1 MTVRMNKMAN
11 TRKKLTMRDCISAT
25 FAVSASTFTLPAL
38 AASMVAISS
47 SAYAD
52 SRINN
57 VSVIQTAPA
66 VTQLRLGF
74 SSTPVLPTAYQLAD
88 PSRLVLDFDKVQN
101 GLSTR
106 ATDYNVGMIRDI
118 SALNSDSTTRLI
130 VGLKQEGSYTTT
142 ISGNDLLLTL
152 SEPNRPTVNKR
163 IVRSATLPPATTVAT
178 SVVTPAA
185 TSIVTPIVT
194 NKSSVTVPNVVVTP
208 DVYVTDNTNLTTTP
222 IVTPIIE
229 TDSVAVT
236 PIVAGTTTVK
246 KPAPADTMV
255 VRVNPLLDPRLA
267 SSQVS
272 RQYSY
277 DGLAAVN
284 FATASDG
291 GGNVNITLANEAI
304 PVDVQRQGNKLI
316 VRLTGSTVPRN
327 LLRRLNVN
335 SGLVNSIDT
344 SNQGQN
350 GVVTINMNADY
361 EYQAFQSGNQLTIG
375 ITKPELLREPTLEEK
390 VYTGEALSMEF
401 QDVEIRTV
409 LDILAQ
415 FTDMNIVAS
424 DSVAGNITLRLINV
438 PWDQALDII
447 LKSKN
452 LGKRENGN
460 VILVAPSAELATQE
474 AQELEAQLAV
484 EAYEPLRTEYIR
496 LSYAK
501 AADVL
506 TLISQ
511 GSGGSG
517 GNSNG
522 TANNRIDDN
531 STLLSNRGTVTVDE
545 RTNTLIIKDV
555 PRSIENIHNLISKI
569 DIPVRQVMI
578 EARIVSA
585 SDTFSKE
592 IGVRWGILSNGAAN
606 NRSLLVGGSNQTI
619 NDLKNFTIESTTI
632 NGQTV
637 TYPKYDISR
646 PDNLNVDLGVANP
659 AGRIAFGL
667 LSMSDVMLDLE
678 LSALQAD
685 NRGEVISTPKIL
697 TTDKQTAKVSSGTQ
711 IPYQE
716 AAASGATSTSFKEAA
731 LSLEAT
737 PNITPDGKIGLQLNI
752 TNGTPT
758 IINGQVA
765 ISEDAIS
772 TNVIVEDGQTIVLG
786 GIFRNRTS
794 NGVEKV
800 PFLGDLPYVGQAF
813 RRTMRNNDKQEL
825 LIFVTPK
832 LINDGISRLN

>member
-1 MTVRMNKMAN
+1 MTVRNNKVMTMNNRVSSTFA
-11 TRKKLTMRDCISAT
+11 ISA
-25 FAVSASTFTLPAL
+25 L
-38 AASMVAISS
+38 AMSMVAVSS
-47 SAYAD
+47 SAHAEQ
-52 SRINN
+52 RINN
-57 VSVIQTAPA
+57 VSVVQTAPA
-66 VTQLRLGF
+66 VTQMRLGF
-74 SSTPVLPTAYQLAD
+74 AGKPVLPAAYQLD
-88 PSRLVLDFDKVQN
+88 NPSRLVLDFEKVQN
-101 GLSTR
+101 GLASR
-106 ATDYNVGMIRDI
+106 FNEYNIGMIKDVTT
-118 SALNSDSTTRLI
+118 LNSDNTTRLI
-130 VGLKQEGSYTTT
+130 VGLKQAGNYTTA
-142 ISGNDLLLTL
+142 IEGNDLLLTI
-152 SEPNRPTVNKR
+152 SDPNRPVVNQ
-163 IVRSATLPPATTVAT
+163 
-178 SVVTPAA
+178 VVTNDPVQDVLNGNAGITTTA
-185 TSIVTPIVT
+185 VVTPIVET
-194 NKSSVTVPNVVVTP
+194 SSVAAAPIRTTATSSTVNKTQV
-208 DVYVTDNTNLTTTP
+208 
-222 IVTPIIE
+222 
-229 TDSVAVT
+229 
-236 PIVAGTTTVK
+236 
-246 KPAPADTMV
+246 PADTMV
-255 VRVNPLLDPRLA
+255 VRVNPLLSPQLA
-267 SSQVS
+267 ASQVS
-272 RQYSY
+272 KQYSY
-277 DGLAAVN
+277 DGLTAVN
-284 FATASDG
+284 FTAGNDG
-291 GGNVNITLANEAI
+291 GGNVSMALANEAI
-304 PVDVQRQGNKLI
+304 PVDVQRQGNKLV

-335 SGLVNSIDT
+335 SGLVDSIDT
-344 SNQGQN
+344 KNQGQN
-350 GVVTINMNADY
+350 GVITINVKEDY
-361 EYQAFQSGNQLTIG
+361 EYQAYQSGNQLNIN
-375 ITKPELLREPTLEEK
+375 IRKPELLREPTLEEK
-390 VYTGEALSMEF
+390 VYSGEALSMEF
-401 QDVEIRTV
+401 QDVEIRSV

-460 VILVAPSAELATQE
+460 VILVAPSTELAEQE
-474 AQELEAQLAV
+474 ARELEAQQAV
-484 EAYEPLRTEYIR
+484 ESYAPLRTEYIR

-511 GSGGSG
+511 GSGSSGGSG
-517 GNSNG
+517 TGNTNS
-522 TANNRIDDN
+522 TDNN
-531 STLLSNRGTVTVDE
+531 TLLSNRGTVTVDE

-555 PRSIENIHNLISKI
+555 AESIENIHKLIGKI

-585 SDTFSKE
+585 TDSFSKE

-606 NRSLLVGGSNQTI
+606 NRNLLVGGSNQTLW
-619 NDLKNFTIESTTI
+619 DLKDFDVETTTV

-637 TYPKYDISR
+637 SYPKYDISR

-697 TTDKQTAKVSSGTQ
+697 TADKQTAKVSSGTQ

-716 AAASGATSTSFKEAA
+716 ASASGATTTSFKEAA

-737 PNITPDGKIGLQLNI
+737 PNITPDGKIGLQLVI

-758 IINGQVA
+758 IINNQVA
-765 ISEDAIS
+765 IAEDSIS

-786 GIFRNRTS
+786 GVFKNRTS
-794 NGVEKV
+794 NEVSKV
-800 PFLGDLPYVGQAF
+800 PFLGDLPYVGRAF
-813 RRTMRNNDKQEL
+813 RKDVRNNSKEEL

>member
-1 MTVRMNKMAN
+1 MTVRNNKVM
-11 TRKKLTMRDCISAT
+11 TMSDRVSSSFAIS
-25 FAVSASTFTLPAL
+25 VL
-38 AASMVAISS
+38 AMSMVAISS
-47 SAYAD
+47 SAHAEQ
-52 SRINN
+52 RINN
-57 VSVIQTAPA
+57 VSVVQTAPA
-66 VTQLRLGF
+66 VTQMRLGF
-74 SSTPVLPTAYQLAD
+74 AGKPVLPAAYQLD
-88 PSRLVLDFDKVQN
+88 NPSRLVLDFEQVQN
-101 GLSTR
+101 GLASR
-106 ATDYNVGMIRDI
+106 FSEYNVGMINDVTT
-118 SALNSDSTTRLI
+118 LNSDNTTRLI
-130 VGLKQEGSYTTT
+130 VGLKQAGNYTTA
-142 ISGNDLLLTL
+142 IEGNNLLLTI
-152 SEPNRPTVNKR
+152 SDPSRPVVNQ
-163 IVRSATLPPATTVAT
+163 
-178 SVVTPAA
+178 VVTNDPVQDVLNGNAA
-185 TSIVTPIVT
+185 ITTTAVVTPIVE
-194 NKSSVTVPNVVVTP
+194 SS
-208 DVYVTDNTNLTTTP
+208 
-222 IVTPIIE
+222 
-229 TDSVAVT
+229 SVAVA
-236 PIVAGTTTVK
+236 PIKTRVVKNQAVATQ
-246 KPAPADTMV
+246 APADTMV
-255 VRVNPLLDPRLA
+255 VRVNPLLSPQLA
-267 SSQVS
+267 ASQVS
-272 RQYSY
+272 KQYSY
-277 DGLAAVN
+277 DGLTAVN
-284 FATASDG
+284 FTKGNDG
-291 GGNVNITLANEAI
+291 GGNVSIALANEAI
-304 PVDVQRQGNKLI
+304 PVDVQRQGNKLV

-335 SGLVNSIDT
+335 SGLVDSIDT
-344 SNQGQN
+344 KNQGQN
-350 GVVTINMNADY
+350 GVITINVKEDF
-361 EYQAFQSGNQLTIG
+361 EYQAYQSGNQLNIN
-375 ITKPELLREPTLEEK
+375 IRKPELLREPTLEEK

-401 QDVEIRTV
+401 QDVEIRSV

-415 FTDMNIVAS
+415 FTEMNIVAS

-460 VILVAPSAELATQE
+460 VILVAPSTELAEQE
-474 AQELEAQLAV
+474 ARELEAQQAV
-484 EAYEPLRTEYIR
+484 ESYAPLRTEYIR

-511 GSGGSG
+511 GSGSTGSSG
-517 GNSNG
+517 TGN
-522 TANNRIDDN
+522 ANSVDN
-531 STLLSNRGTVTVDE
+531 NTLLSNRGTVTVDE

-555 PRSIENIHNLISKI
+555 AESIENIHKLIGKI

-585 SDTFSKE
+585 TDSFSKE

-606 NRSLLVGGSNQTI
+606 NRNLLVGGSNQTLW
-619 NDLKNFTIESTTI
+619 DLKDFDVETTTV

-637 TYPKYDISR
+637 SYPKYDISR

-697 TTDKQTAKVSSGTQ
+697 TADKQTAKVSSGTQ

-716 AAASGATSTSFKEAA
+716 ASASGATTTSFKEAA

-737 PNITPDGKIGLQLNI
+737 PNITPDGKIGLQLVI

-758 IINGQVA
+758 IINNQVA
-765 ISEDAIS
+765 IAEDSIS

-786 GIFRNRTS
+786 GVFKNRTS
-794 NGVEKV
+794 NEVSKV
-800 PFLGDLPYVGQAF
+800 PFLGDLPYVGRAF
-813 RRTMRNNDKQEL
+813 RKDVRNNSKEEL

>member
-1 MTVRMNKMAN
+1 MTVRNNKVIRNNNNKRTIMSN
-11 TRKKLTMRDCISAT
+11 CVSAT
-25 FAVSASTFTLPAL
+25 FALSASSFAMPAL
-38 AASMVAISS
+38 VASMVAISS
-47 SAYAD
+47 SAYAAD
-52 SRINN
+52 QRLNN
-57 VSVIQTAPA
+57 VSVVQTAPA

-74 SSTPVLPTAYQLAD
+74 SGTPVVPTAYQLAD
-88 PSRLVLDFDKVQN
+88 PNRLVLDFEKVQN
-101 GLSTR
+101 GLTSR
-106 ATDYNVGMIRDI
+106 ATDYNIGMINDVTT
-118 SALNSDSTTRLI
+118 LNNDSTTRLI
-130 VGLKQEGSYTTT
+130 VGLKQEGSYSTA

-152 SEPNRPTVNKR
+152 TEPNRPTVNKR
-163 IVRSATLPPATTVAT
+163 IVRSAT
-178 SVVTPAA
+178 VTPVPV
-185 TSIVTPIVT
+185 VTPIVT
-194 NKSSVTVPNVVVTP
+194 TPNSVIVPSVVVTPNVVVT
-208 DVYVTDNTNLTTTP
+208 DTDTLTTTGV
-222 IVTPIIE
+222 VTPIIE
-229 TDSVAVT
+229 TSSVAVA
-236 PIVAGTTTVK
+236 PIVASATAVK
-246 KPAPADTMV
+246 VQAPTDTMV

-272 RQYSY
+272 QQYSY
-277 DGLAAVN
+277 DGLSALN
-284 FATASDG
+284 FAAGSNG
-291 GGNVNITLANEAI
+291 GGNVSIALANEAI
-304 PVDVQRQGNKLI
+304 PVDIQRQGNKLV
-316 VRLTGSTVPRN
+316 VRLTGSTVPKN

-335 SGLVNSIDT
+335 SGLVGSIDT
-344 SNQGQN
+344 RNQGQN
-350 GVVTINMNADY
+350 GVITINMNADY
-361 EYQAFQSGNQLTIG
+361 EYQAFQSGNQLNIG
-375 ITKPELLREPTLEEK
+375 ISKPELLREPTIEEK
-390 VYTGEALSMEF
+390 VYKGEALSMEF
-401 QDVEIRTV
+401 QDVEIRSV

-424 DSVAGNITLRLINV
+424 DSVAGNITLRLVNV

-447 LKSKN
+447 LKSKS

-511 GSGGSG
+511 GSGASNTS
-517 GNSNG
+517 NSSSASATNR
-522 TANNRIDDN
+522 ADENN
-531 STLLSNRGTVTVDE
+531 TLLSNRGTVTVDE

-555 PRSIENIHNLISKI
+555 PRSIENIHNLINKI

-606 NRSLLVGGSNQTI
+606 NRNLLVGGSNQTLW
-619 NDLKNFTIESTTI
+619 DLKDFDIQTTTI

-637 TYPKYDISR
+637 SYPKYEITR

-697 TTDKQTAKVSSGTQ
+697 TMDKQTAKVSSGTQ

-716 AAASGATSTSFKEAA
+716 AAASGATAISFKEAA

-737 PNITPDGKIGLQLNI
+737 PNITPDGKIGLKLNI

-765 ISEDAIS
+765 IAEDAIS

-800 PFLGDLPYVGQAF
+800 PFLGDLPYIGQAF